1 VLLVGGS
8 SNWHPNGSWSR
19 WSLCFQVKVDL
30 QLRGTSIGES
40 GGSGGPWSAPCRRTG
55 LIPRVSRCS
64 GVWSPRLS
72 SASGGRCGL
81 RELRAHGQDGSEEAD
96 ALAALHS
103 ASAKTLGQLLG
114 LLRATP
120 RSRVVSR
127 DAGPKVDEAPQA
139 RPWEIQARG

>member
-1 VLLVGGS
+1 VLRRLVAQAVI
-8 SNWHPNGSWSR
+8 
-19 WSLCFQVKVDL
+19 C
-30 QLRGTSIGES
+30 E
-40 GGSGGPWSAPCRRTG
+40 RREV
-55 LIPRVSRCS
+55 R
-64 GVWSPRLS
+64 
-72 SASGGRCGL
+72 L

-127 DAGPKVDEAPQA
+127 DAGPKVDEAPKS